1 MNQIYLTKEKK
12 ILNKSQLHIIRQL
25 LKIITNRKCKNL
37 LDLDEKAQLAEIINI
52 INQKKVKK
60 LIQSDLI
67 QNETKNL
74 ILQSNKQ
81 MYKRIKKY
89 NDNDKSETE
98 NIMQHDDND
107 ESETENKYLYKKFV
121 FFYLKKLKIVKMLD
135 DFIKYKDY
143 DLALKDRELV
153 YLDLKTSTKRF
164 IKHLYFFWFPSLEIN
179 NLLAL
184 NLEDLNTW
192 KIYVF
197 LNIPE
202 PIDDFKNTYYKFY
215 KREHIVKIIIAE
227 PWFFLK
233 YLNRYS
239 RHLIIYSKRLL
250 CYYNVVVDS
259 LQTYKYE
266 VIELNLNQSP
276 YKNTLLSKNLFWI
289 FLDIKACLMHGYYNK
304 SILSS
309 LSQLHEISSDP
320 QNIKKEILDQL
331 LFNKSHINF
340 ILLSERIP
348 FNYFWI

>member
-98 NIMQHDDND
+98 NIMQHNDNDKSETENIMQHDDND

-135 DFIKYKDY
+135 DIIKYKDY

-164 IKHLYFFWFPSLEIN
+164 IKHLYFF
-179 NLLAL
+179 
-184 NLEDLNTW
+184 
-192 KIYVF
+192 
-197 LNIPE
+197 
-202 PIDDFKNTYYKFY
+202 
-215 KREHIVKIIIAE
+215 
-227 PWFFLK
+227 
-233 YLNRYS
+233 
-239 RHLIIYSKRLL
+239 
-250 CYYNVVVDS
+250 
-259 LQTYKYE
+259 
-266 VIELNLNQSP
+266 
-276 YKNTLLSKNLFWI
+276 
-289 FLDIKACLMHGYYNK
+289 
-304 SILSS
+304 
-309 LSQLHEISSDP
+309 
-320 QNIKKEILDQL
+320 
-331 LFNKSHINF
+331 
-340 ILLSERIP
+340 
-348 FNYFWI
+348 